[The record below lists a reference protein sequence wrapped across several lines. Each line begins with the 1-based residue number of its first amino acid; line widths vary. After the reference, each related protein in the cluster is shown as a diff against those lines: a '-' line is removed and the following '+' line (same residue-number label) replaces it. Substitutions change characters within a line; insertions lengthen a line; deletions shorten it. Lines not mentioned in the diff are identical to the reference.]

1 VTNVTKLK
9 RHLTLTA
16 SLGQTGASTIHLAMQ
31 IQLNKARK
39 LIDQLEKTL
48 NDTATHTNSARDL
61 LGQWLTK
68 GEAQLRAKSATAL
81 KQVRKRADRFT
92 DALTDL
98 EKNLA
103 KSLDKL
109 ADQVDPKA
117 STPSKKPAAK
127 AAKSKPAA
135 AKKTAPAK
143 TAAKK
148 TAPAAKPSAKK
159 TATKKAR

>member
-1 VTNVTKLK
+1 
-9 RHLTLTA
+9 
-16 SLGQTGASTIHLAMQ
+16 MQ

-48 NDTATHTNSARDL
+48 NDTATHTSSARDL

-68 GEAQLRAKSATAL
+68 GEAQLRTKSAAAL

-92 DALTDL
+92 DALSDL

-109 ADQVDPKA
+109 ADQVDPKPIA
-117 STPSKKPAAK
+117 PAKKPAAEK
-127 AAKSKPAA
+127 PVASKKMAVVKKPAA
-135 AKKTAPAK
+135 AKKTVQ
-143 TAAKK
+143 
-148 TAPAAKPSAKK
+148 
-159 TATKKAR
+159 KKAAHAVKPTTKTIAPKKKV